1 MLNEKLINAI
11 NSTLDANAT
20 DGSERR
26 LKPSDSKIISSVIGN
41 LDEPDKRIIRSIKYD
56 RTRIIERIKNINVPQ
71 MVNGE
76 PAEFSVLSFKIDNGV
91 LIRRNESEIES
102 YLEQTNTEQLIQ
114 DLLQVVQVITSDEQ
128 LQQYYKDHKL
138 KKDKKQPIPSDEKVQ
153 SRLSKEDAEKYKHL
167 DSYVSSVMAEN
178 KDVFE
183 FLNSE
188 LHLSSQEFEQKLSN
202 FLNNYMIINLDSAR
216 QLQIDH
222 KTAVDAGGTQEMYFV
237 LGGPGAGKSS
247 TISTLKNEMYAF
259 HAEADEIKNQLALVF
274 GIDVNA
280 PIIHKLSGLVLK
292 GILIPTCIDMRIN
305 FILEKIGDEPHK
317 IEHLAR
323 QYIEKG
329 YETNLYC
336 IHIDT
341 AESRIRNIVRALEY
355 MKKGDPPRMVEDSSA
370 KNMGYNPLLTYIMMT
385 QICGEL
391 FKSGECKV
399 NQNPYSID
407 PQTLCTL
414 NHGTA
419 RNEEFINDYIKD
431 AKVYQDY
438 IINAL
443 FERFLTKNP
452 DLSPECLRLIEVY
465 KDRVLDGN
473 PYLGDDLF
481 ENLSDQEDIY
491 AVCQLFTMTK
501 SALNNAFNPLVIVSP
516 NPISPFSI
524 PIDQEFDVCYRSK
537 TIHFGNNQS
546 RINMLIESITSKDNE
561 LYKRASVEAER
572 LFAKMIANKKGVEA

>member
-1 MLNEKLINAI
+1 MLSEKLKNTI
-11 NSTLDANAT
+11 NSTLDANAKNR
-20 DGSERR
+20 SERC
-26 LKPSDSKIISSVIGN
+26 LSPSDFKIISSVIST
-41 LDEPDKRIIRSIKYD
+41 LDEPDKRIIRSLKYD
-56 RTRIIERIKNINVPQ
+56 RARIIERIKNINVPQ
-71 MVNGE
+71 LVNGE
-76 PAEFSVLSFKIDNGV
+76 PVDSPIFSFKIENGM
-91 LIRRNESEIES
+91 IAKRNASEIES
-102 YLEQTNTEQLIQ
+102 YLVQTSTEQLIQ
-114 DLLQVVQVITSDEQ
+114 DLLQLVYVITSDKK

-138 KKDKKQPIPSDEKVQ
+138 KKDEKQPIPSDKKLE
-153 SRLSKEDAEKYKHL
+153 SSLSKEDAEKYKHL

-188 LHLSSQEFEQKLSN
+188 LHLSSQEFNQKLSN
-202 FLNNYMIINLDSAR
+202 FLNNYVIVNLDNAR

-292 GILIPTCIDMRIN
+292 GILMPTCIDMKIN

-317 IEHLAR
+317 IERLAQ
-323 QYIEKG
+323 QYIGKG
-329 YETNLYC
+329 YEANLYC
-336 IHIDT
+336 IHIDPT
-341 AESRIRNIVRALEY
+341 ESRIRNIVRALEY
-355 MKKGDPPRMVEDSSA
+355 MKKGDPPRMIDDSSV
-370 KNMGYNPLLTYIMMT
+370 KNIGYNPLLTYIMMT

-431 AKVYQDY
+431 AKIHQDY
-438 IINAL
+438 IINTL
-443 FERFLTKNP
+443 FEKFLDKNP
-452 DLSPECLRLIEVY
+452 NLSPECLELIEEY
-465 KDRVLDGN
+465 KSRVFDGN
-473 PYLGDDLF
+473 PYLSDELF
-481 ENLSDQEDIY
+481 EDVSDQEDVYTI
-491 AVCQLFTMTK
+491 CQLFAMTK
-501 SALNNAFNPLVIVSP
+501 SALNNSFNPLVIVSP
-516 NPISPFSI
+516 DPIHPFSI
-524 PIDQEFDVCYRSK
+524 PIDQEFDVCYRSR
-537 TIHFGNNQS
+537 TIHFEDNQT
-546 RINMLIESITSKDNE
+546 RINQLIECLSSKDNE
-561 LYKRASVEAER
+561 LYKRASAEAEK
-572 LFAKMIANKKGVEA
+572 LSSKIELEKGVET

>member
-1 MLNEKLINAI
+1 MLSEKLKNTI
-11 NSTLDANAT
+11 NSTLDANAKNR
-20 DGSERR
+20 SERC
-26 LKPSDSKIISSVIGN
+26 LSPSDFKIISSVIST
-41 LDEPDKRIIRSIKYD
+41 LDEPDKRIIRSLKYD
-56 RTRIIERIKNINVPQ
+56 RARIIERIKNINVPQ
-71 MVNGE
+71 LVNGE
-76 PAEFSVLSFKIDNGV
+76 PVDSPIFSFKIENGM
-91 LIRRNESEIES
+91 IAKRNASEIES
-102 YLEQTNTEQLIQ
+102 YLVQTSTEQLIQ
-114 DLLQVVQVITSDEQ
+114 DLLQLVYVITSDKK

-138 KKDKKQPIPSDEKVQ
+138 KKDEKQPIPSDKKLE
-153 SRLSKEDAEKYKHL
+153 SSLSKEDAEKYKHL

-188 LHLSSQEFEQKLSN
+188 LHLSSQEFNQKLSN
-202 FLNNYMIINLDSAR
+202 FLNNYVIVNLDNAR

-292 GILIPTCIDMRIN
+292 GILMPTCIDMKIN

-317 IEHLAR
+317 IERLAQ
-323 QYIEKG
+323 QYIGKG
-329 YETNLYC
+329 YEANLYC
-336 IHIDT
+336 IHIDPT
-341 AESRIRNIVRALEY
+341 ESRIRNIVRALEY
-355 MKKGDPPRMVEDSSA
+355 MKKGDPPRMIDDSSV
-370 KNMGYNPLLTYIMMT
+370 KNIGYNPLLTYIMMT

-431 AKVYQDY
+431 AKIHQDY
-438 IINAL
+438 IINTL
-443 FERFLTKNP
+443 FEKFLDKNP
-452 DLSPECLRLIEVY
+452 NLSLECLELIEEY
-465 KDRVLDGN
+465 KSRVFDGN
-473 PYLGDDLF
+473 PYLSDELF
-481 ENLSDQEDIY
+481 EDVSDQEDVYTI
-491 AVCQLFTMTK
+491 CQLFAMTK
-501 SALNNAFNPLVIVSP
+501 SALNNSFNPLVIVSP
-516 NPISPFSI
+516 DPIHPFSI
-524 PIDQEFDVCYRSK
+524 PIDQEFDVCYRSR
-537 TIHFGNNQS
+537 TIHFEDNQT
-546 RINMLIESITSKDNE
+546 RINQLIECLSSKDNE
-561 LYKRASVEAER
+561 LYKRASAEAEK
-572 LFAKMIANKKGVEA
+572 LSSKIELEKGVET

>member
-1 MLNEKLINAI
+1 MLSEKLKNTI
-11 NSTLDANAT
+11 NSTLDANAKNR
-20 DGSERR
+20 SERC
-26 LKPSDSKIISSVIGN
+26 LSPSDFKIISSVIST
-41 LDEPDKRIIRSIKYD
+41 LDEPDKRIIRSLKYD
-56 RTRIIERIKNINVPQ
+56 RARIIERIKNINVPQ
-71 MVNGE
+71 LVNGE
-76 PAEFSVLSFKIDNGV
+76 PVDFPIFSFKIENGM
-91 LIRRNESEIES
+91 IAKRNASEIES
-102 YLEQTNTEQLIQ
+102 YLVQTSTEQLIQ
-114 DLLQVVQVITSDEQ
+114 DLLQLVYVITSDKK

-138 KKDKKQPIPSDEKVQ
+138 KKDEKQPIPSDKKLE
-153 SRLSKEDAEKYKHL
+153 SSLSKEDAEKYKHL

-188 LHLSSQEFEQKLSN
+188 LHLSSQEFNQKLSN
-202 FLNNYMIINLDSAR
+202 FLNNYVIVNLDNAR

-292 GILIPTCIDMRIN
+292 GILMPTCIDMKIN

-317 IEHLAR
+317 IERLAQ
-323 QYIEKG
+323 QYIGKG
-329 YETNLYC
+329 YEANLYC
-336 IHIDT
+336 IHIDQT
-341 AESRIRNIVRALEY
+341 ESRIRNIVRALEY
-355 MKKGDPPRMVEDSSA
+355 MKKGDPPRMIDDSSV
-370 KNMGYNPLLTYIMMT
+370 KNIGYNPLLTYIMMT

-431 AKVYQDY
+431 AKIYQDY
-438 IINAL
+438 IINTL
-443 FERFLTKNP
+443 FEKFLDKNP
-452 DLSPECLRLIEVY
+452 NLSHECLELIEEY
-465 KDRVLDGN
+465 KSRVFDGN
-473 PYLGDDLF
+473 PYLSDELF
-481 ENLSDQEDIY
+481 EDVSYQEDVYTI
-491 AVCQLFTMTK
+491 CQLFAMTK
-501 SALNNAFNPLVIVSP
+501 SALNNSFNPLVIVSP
-516 NPISPFSI
+516 DPIHPFSI
-524 PIDQEFDVCYRSK
+524 PIDQEFDVCYRSR
-537 TIHFGNNQS
+537 TIHFEDNQT
-546 RINMLIESITSKDNE
+546 RINQLIECLSSKDNE
-561 LYKRASVEAER
+561 LYKRASAEAEK
-572 LFAKMIANKKGVEA
+572 LSSKIELEKGVET

>member
-1 MLNEKLINAI
+1 MLSEKLKNTI
-11 NSTLDANAT
+11 NSTLDANAKNR
-20 DGSERR
+20 SERC
-26 LKPSDSKIISSVIGN
+26 LSPSDFKIISSVIST
-41 LDEPDKRIIRSIKYD
+41 LDEPDKRIIRSLKYD
-56 RTRIIERIKNINVPQ
+56 RARIIERIKNINVPQ
-71 MVNGE
+71 LVNGE
-76 PAEFSVLSFKIDNGV
+76 PVDSPIFSFKIENGMIV
-91 LIRRNESEIES
+91 KRNASEIES
-102 YLEQTNTEQLIQ
+102 YLVQTSTEQLIQ
-114 DLLQVVQVITSDEQ
+114 DLLQLVYVITSDKK

-138 KKDKKQPIPSDEKVQ
+138 KKDEKQPIPSDKKLE
-153 SRLSKEDAEKYKHL
+153 SSLSKEDAEKYKHL

-188 LHLSSQEFEQKLSN
+188 PHLSSQEFNQKLSN
-202 FLNNYMIINLDSAR
+202 FLNNYVIVNLDNAR

-292 GILIPTCIDMRIN
+292 GILMPTCIDMKIN

-317 IEHLAR
+317 IERLAE
-323 QYIEKG
+323 QYIGKG
-329 YETNLYC
+329 YEVNLYC
-336 IHIDT
+336 IHIDPT
-341 AESRIRNIVRALEY
+341 ESRIRNIVRALEY
-355 MKKGDPPRMVEDSSA
+355 MKKGDPPRMIDDSSV
-370 KNMGYNPLLTYIMMT
+370 KNIGYNPLLTYIMMT

-431 AKVYQDY
+431 AKIHQDY
-438 IINAL
+438 IINTL
-443 FERFLTKNP
+443 FEKFLDKNP
-452 DLSPECLRLIEVY
+452 NLSPECLELIEEY
-465 KDRVLDGN
+465 KSRVFDGN
-473 PYLGDDLF
+473 PYLSDELF
-481 ENLSDQEDIY
+481 EDVSDQEDVYTI
-491 AVCQLFTMTK
+491 CQLFAMTK
-501 SALNNAFNPLVIVSP
+501 SALNNSFNPLVIVSP
-516 NPISPFSI
+516 DPIHPFSI
-524 PIDQEFDVCYRSK
+524 PIDQEFDVCYRSR
-537 TIHFGNNQS
+537 TIHFEDNQT
-546 RINMLIESITSKDNE
+546 RINQLIECLSSKDNE
-561 LYKRASVEAER
+561 LYKRASAEAEK
-572 LFAKMIANKKGVEA
+572 LSSKIELEKGVET

>member
-1 MLNEKLINAI
+1 MLSEKLKNTI
-11 NSTLDANAT
+11 NSTLDANAKNR
-20 DGSERR
+20 SERC
-26 LKPSDSKIISSVIGN
+26 LSPFDFKIISSVIST
-41 LDEPDKRIIRSIKYD
+41 LDEPDKRIIRSLKYD
-56 RTRIIERIKNINVPQ
+56 RARIIERIKNINVPQ
-71 MVNGE
+71 LVNGE
-76 PAEFSVLSFKIDNGV
+76 PVDSPIFSFKIENGM
-91 LIRRNESEIES
+91 IAKRNASEIES
-102 YLEQTNTEQLIQ
+102 YLVQTSTEQLIQ
-114 DLLQVVQVITSDEQ
+114 DLLQLVYVITSDKK

-138 KKDKKQPIPSDEKVQ
+138 KKDEKQPIPSDKKLE
-153 SRLSKEDAEKYKHL
+153 SSLSKEDAEKYKHL

-188 LHLSSQEFEQKLSN
+188 LHLSSQEFNQKLSN
-202 FLNNYMIINLDSAR
+202 FLNNYVIVNLDNAR

-292 GILIPTCIDMRIN
+292 GILMPTCIDMKIN

-317 IEHLAR
+317 IERLAQ
-323 QYIEKG
+323 QYIGKG
-329 YETNLYC
+329 YEANLYC
-336 IHIDT
+336 IHIDPT
-341 AESRIRNIVRALEY
+341 ESRIRNIVRALEY
-355 MKKGDPPRMVEDSSA
+355 MKKGDPPRMIDDSSV
-370 KNMGYNPLLTYIMMT
+370 KNIGYNPLLTYIMMT

-431 AKVYQDY
+431 AKIHQDY
-438 IINAL
+438 IINTL
-443 FERFLTKNP
+443 FEKFLDKNP
-452 DLSPECLRLIEVY
+452 NLSLECLELIEEY
-465 KDRVLDGN
+465 KSRVFDGN
-473 PYLGDDLF
+473 PYLSDELF
-481 ENLSDQEDIY
+481 EDVSDQEDVYTI
-491 AVCQLFTMTK
+491 CQLFAMTK
-501 SALNNAFNPLVIVSP
+501 SALNNSFNPLVIVSP
-516 NPISPFSI
+516 DPIHPFSI
-524 PIDQEFDVCYRSK
+524 PIDQEFDVCYRSR
-537 TIHFGNNQS
+537 TIHFEDNQT
-546 RINMLIESITSKDNE
+546 RINQLIECLSSKDNE
-561 LYKRASVEAER
+561 LYKRASAEAEK
-572 LFAKMIANKKGVEA
+572 LSSKIELEKGVET

>member
-1 MLNEKLINAI
+1 MLSEKLKNTI
-11 NSTLDANAT
+11 NSTLDANAKNR
-20 DGSERR
+20 SERC
-26 LKPSDSKIISSVIGN
+26 LSPSDFKIISSVIST
-41 LDEPDKRIIRSIKYD
+41 LDEPDKRIIRSLKYD
-56 RTRIIERIKNINVPQ
+56 RARIIERIKNINVPQ
-71 MVNGE
+71 LVNGE
-76 PAEFSVLSFKIDNGV
+76 PVDSPIFSFKIENGM
-91 LIRRNESEIES
+91 IAKRNASEIES
-102 YLEQTNTEQLIQ
+102 YLVQTSTEQLIQ
-114 DLLQVVQVITSDEQ
+114 DLLQLVYVITSDKK

-138 KKDKKQPIPSDEKVQ
+138 KKDEKQPIPSDKKLE
-153 SRLSKEDAEKYKHL
+153 SSLSKEDAEKYKHL
-167 DSYVSSVMAEN
+167 DSYISSVMAEN

-188 LHLSSQEFEQKLSN
+188 LHLSSQEFNQKLSN
-202 FLNNYMIINLDSAR
+202 FLNNYVIVNLDNAR

-292 GILIPTCIDMRIN
+292 GILMPTCIDMKIN

-317 IEHLAR
+317 IERLAQ
-323 QYIEKG
+323 QYIGKG
-329 YETNLYC
+329 YEANLYC
-336 IHIDT
+336 IHIDPT
-341 AESRIRNIVRALEY
+341 ESRIRNIVRALEY
-355 MKKGDPPRMVEDSSA
+355 IKKGDPPRMIDDSSV
-370 KNMGYNPLLTYIMMT
+370 KNIGYNPLLTYIMMT

-431 AKVYQDY
+431 AKIHQDY
-438 IINAL
+438 IINTL
-443 FERFLTKNP
+443 FEKFLDKNP
-452 DLSPECLRLIEVY
+452 NLSLECLELIEEY
-465 KDRVLDGN
+465 KSRVFDGN
-473 PYLGDDLF
+473 PYLSDELF
-481 ENLSDQEDIY
+481 EDVSDQEDVYTI
-491 AVCQLFTMTK
+491 CQLFAMTK
-501 SALNNAFNPLVIVSP
+501 SALNNSFNPLVIVSP
-516 NPISPFSI
+516 DPIHPFSI
-524 PIDQEFDVCYRSK
+524 PIDQEFDVCYRSR
-537 TIHFGNNQS
+537 TIHFEDNQT
-546 RINMLIESITSKDNE
+546 RINQLIECLSSKDNE
-561 LYKRASVEAER
+561 LYKRASAEAEK
-572 LFAKMIANKKGVEA
+572 LSSKIELEKGVET

>member
-1 MLNEKLINAI
+1 MLSEKLKNTI
-11 NSTLDANAT
+11 NSTLDANAKNR
-20 DGSERR
+20 SERC
-26 LKPSDSKIISSVIGN
+26 LSPSDFKIISSVIST
-41 LDEPDKRIIRSIKYD
+41 LDEPDKRIIRSLKYD
-56 RTRIIERIKNINVPQ
+56 RARIIERIKNINVPQ
-71 MVNGE
+71 LVNGE
-76 PAEFSVLSFKIDNGV
+76 PVDSPIFSFKIENGM
-91 LIRRNESEIES
+91 IAKRNASEIES
-102 YLEQTNTEQLIQ
+102 YLVQTSTEQLIQ
-114 DLLQVVQVITSDEQ
+114 DLLQLVYVITSDKK

-138 KKDKKQPIPSDEKVQ
+138 KKDEKQPIPSDKKLE
-153 SRLSKEDAEKYKHL
+153 SSLSKEDAEKYKHL

-188 LHLSSQEFEQKLSN
+188 LHLSSQEFNQKLSN
-202 FLNNYMIINLDSAR
+202 FLNNYVIVNLDNAR

-292 GILIPTCIDMRIN
+292 GILMPTCIDMKIN

-317 IEHLAR
+317 IERLAQ
-323 QYIEKG
+323 QYIGKG
-329 YETNLYC
+329 YEANLYC
-336 IHIDT
+336 IHIDPI
-341 AESRIRNIVRALEY
+341 ESRIRNIVRALEY
-355 MKKGDPPRMVEDSSA
+355 MKKGDPPRMIDDSSV
-370 KNMGYNPLLTYIMMT
+370 KNIGYNPLLTYIMMT

-431 AKVYQDY
+431 AKIYQDY
-438 IINAL
+438 IINTL
-443 FERFLTKNP
+443 FEKFLDKNP
-452 DLSPECLRLIEVY
+452 NLSLECLELIEEY
-465 KDRVLDGN
+465 KSRVFDGN
-473 PYLGDDLF
+473 PYLSDELF
-481 ENLSDQEDIY
+481 EDVSDQEDVYTI
-491 AVCQLFTMTK
+491 CQLFAMTK
-501 SALNNAFNPLVIVSP
+501 SALNNSFNPLVIVSP
-516 NPISPFSI
+516 DPIHPFSI
-524 PIDQEFDVCYRSK
+524 PIDQEFDVCYRSR
-537 TIHFGNNQS
+537 TIHFEDNQT
-546 RINMLIESITSKDNE
+546 RINQLIECLSSKDNE
-561 LYKRASVEAER
+561 LYKRASAEAEK
-572 LFAKMIANKKGVEA
+572 LSSKIELEKGVET

>member
-1 MLNEKLINAI
+1 MLSEKLKNTI
-11 NSTLDANAT
+11 NSTLDANAKNR
-20 DGSERR
+20 SERC
-26 LKPSDSKIISSVIGN
+26 LSPSDFKIISSVIST
-41 LDEPDKRIIRSIKYD
+41 LDEPDKRIIRSLKYD
-56 RTRIIERIKNINVPQ
+56 RARIIERIKNINVPQ
-71 MVNGE
+71 LVNGE
-76 PAEFSVLSFKIDNGV
+76 PVDFPIFSFKIENGM
-91 LIRRNESEIES
+91 IAKRNASEIES
-102 YLEQTNTEQLIQ
+102 YLVQTSTEQLIQ
-114 DLLQVVQVITSDEQ
+114 DLLQLVYVITSDKK

-138 KKDKKQPIPSDEKVQ
+138 KKDEKQPIPSDKKLE
-153 SRLSKEDAEKYKHL
+153 SSLSKEDAEKYKHL

-202 FLNNYMIINLDSAR
+202 FLNNYMIINLDNAR

-370 KNMGYNPLLTYIMMT
+370 KNIGYNPLLTYIMMT

-431 AKVYQDY
+431 AKIYQDY
-438 IINAL
+438 IINTL
-443 FERFLTKNP
+443 FEKFLDKNP
-452 DLSPECLRLIEVY
+452 NLSPECLELIEEY
-465 KDRVLDGN
+465 KSRVFDGN
-473 PYLGDDLF
+473 PYLSDELF
-481 ENLSDQEDIY
+481 EDVSDQEDVYTI
-491 AVCQLFTMTK
+491 CQLFAMTK
-501 SALNNAFNPLVIVSP
+501 SALNNSFNPLVIVSP
-516 NPISPFSI
+516 DPIHPFSI
-524 PIDQEFDVCYRSK
+524 PIDQEFDVCYRSR
-537 TIHFGNNQS
+537 TIHFEDNQT
-546 RINMLIESITSKDNE
+546 RINQLIECLSSKDNE
-561 LYKRASVEAER
+561 LYKRASAEAEK
-572 LFAKMIANKKGVEA
+572 LSSKIELEKGVET

>member
-1 MLNEKLINAI
+1 MLSEKLKNTI
-11 NSTLDANAT
+11 NSTLDANAKNR
-20 DGSERR
+20 SERC
-26 LKPSDSKIISSVIGN
+26 LSPSDFKIISSVIST
-41 LDEPDKRIIRSIKYD
+41 LDEPDKRIIRSLKYD
-56 RTRIIERIKNINVPQ
+56 RARIIERIKNINVPQ
-71 MVNGE
+71 LVNGE
-76 PAEFSVLSFKIDNGV
+76 PVDFPIFSFKIENGM
-91 LIRRNESEIES
+91 IAKRNASEIES
-102 YLEQTNTEQLIQ
+102 YLVQTSTEQLIQ
-114 DLLQVVQVITSDEQ
+114 DLLQLVYVITSDKK

-138 KKDKKQPIPSDEKVQ
+138 KKDEKQPIPSDKKLE
-153 SRLSKEDAEKYKHL
+153 SSLSKEDAEKYKHL
-167 DSYVSSVMAEN
+167 DSYISSVMAEN

-188 LHLSSQEFEQKLSN
+188 LHLSSQEFNQKLSN
-202 FLNNYMIINLDSAR
+202 FLNNYVIVNLDNAR

-292 GILIPTCIDMRIN
+292 GILMPTCIDMKIN

-317 IEHLAR
+317 IERLAQ
-323 QYIEKG
+323 QYIGKG
-329 YETNLYC
+329 YEANLYC
-336 IHIDT
+336 IHIDPT
-341 AESRIRNIVRALEY
+341 ESRIRNIVRALEY
-355 MKKGDPPRMVEDSSA
+355 MKKGDPPRMIDDSSV
-370 KNMGYNPLLTYIMMT
+370 KNIGYNPLLTYIMMT

-431 AKVYQDY
+431 AKIYQDY
-438 IINAL
+438 IINTL
-443 FERFLTKNP
+443 FEKFLDKNP
-452 DLSPECLRLIEVY
+452 NLSAECLELIEEY
-465 KDRVLDGN
+465 KSRVFDGN
-473 PYLGDDLF
+473 PYLSDELF
-481 ENLSDQEDIY
+481 EDVSDQEDVYTI
-491 AVCQLFTMTK
+491 CQLFAMTK
-501 SALNNAFNPLVIVSP
+501 SALNNSFNPLVIVSP
-516 NPISPFSI
+516 DPIHPFSI
-524 PIDQEFDVCYRSK
+524 PIDQEFDVCYRSR
-537 TIHFGNNQS
+537 TIHFEDNQT
-546 RINMLIESITSKDNE
+546 RINQLIECLSSKDNE
-561 LYKRASVEAER
+561 LYKRASAEAEK
-572 LFAKMIANKKGVEA
+572 LSSKIELEKGVET